1 VERTPTTRYAS
12 SGGTYIAYQVL
23 GEGDVDI
30 VFFGPMVGHVEL
42 IWEDPVAAGFLRRLA
57 SAGRLIQFDKRG
69 TGMSDPVP
77 AGEPPT
83 LEQRQ
88 DDVLAVM
95 DAAGSERAVLVGSSE
110 GGQLAVLLAGSHP
123 QRTCGLVL
131 HAAYARL
138 LRAPD
143 YPHGVTEEE
152 VAPALDGIGTFW
164 GSRRLIDM
172 IVPSAASDP
181 RRADWISH
189 FVQRAASPGAAR
201 AQIRMNLDSD
211 IRPALTAVQT
221 PTIVLHAAGDAW
233 ISIDHGRYVAEHIPG
248 ARFVEL
254 PGADHVPFGDHAD
267 LLADEIIELATGA
280 REPATPDRVLATVL
294 FTDIVGSTE
303 RAAASGDAEW
313 RRVLEL
319 HDGVV
324 RRQLERHRGR
334 EVKATGDGFLATF
347 DGPARAIRCAEAIRD
362 ATRAVG
368 VPVRVGLHTGEIE
381 LRGDGD
387 VAGLAVHIAQRI
399 SSLAGPDEI
408 LVSGAVPMLVA
419 GSGLTF
425 EERGSHALKG
435 VPGTWQVL
443 AAC

>member
-1 VERTPTTRYAS
+1 VERTPTTHYAS
-12 SGGTYIAYQVL
+12 SDGTYIAYQVV
-23 GEGDVDI
+23 GSGDVDI

-57 SAGRLIQFDKRG
+57 SAGRLILFDKRG

-77 AGEPPT
+77 ANEPPT

-110 GGQLAVLLAGSHP
+110 GSQLAVLLAGSHP
-123 QRTCGLVL
+123 DRTCGLVL

-138 LRAPD
+138 LRAAD
-143 YPHGVTEEE
+143 YPYGYTEEQ
-152 VAPALDGIGTFW
+152 VRPVLDSIGQFW
-164 GSRRLIDM
+164 GSQALM
-172 IVPSAASDP
+172 EMVVPSAAADE
-181 RRADWISH
+181 RRVDWLLH
-189 FVQRAASPGAAR
+189 FVKRASSPGAAH
-201 AQIRMNLDSD
+201 AQLRMNLDSD
-211 IRPALTAVQT
+211 IRPALAAVQA
-221 PTIVLHAAGDAW
+221 PTVVLHAQGDVW
-233 ISIDHGRYVAEHIPG
+233 IPADHGRYLAEHIPG

-254 PGADHVPFGDHAD
+254 PGADHIPYGDHAD

-319 HDGVV
+319 HDAAV

-381 LRGDGD
+381 IRGDGD

-399 SSLAGPDEI
+399 SSLAGPEEI

-425 EERGSHALKG
+425 EERGSHTLKG
-435 VPGTWQVL
+435 VPGSWQVL
-443 AAC
+443 ATC